1 MKRKIRL
8 TESELTTLIKRMVEQ
23 AQDDMR
29 MEYNEEDDMEYD
41 MEYGEEQE
49 ELSKPEAVDLI
60 ADFFKTELLPNISS
74 EDKSELKH
82 MAREVGPEI
91 NEHYLNEDL
100 KSRFKDFK
108 EKTMIG
114 GGISAAVTGMIG
126 FASQVAGW
134 SQTELVS
141 KIHEFFQSFGY
152 GEYTGPL
159 TVAMIAAGL
168 VVALK
173 GYSDRANRLD
183 TPYTKDK
190 RGNGFNS
197 Y

>member
-1 MKRKIRL
+1 
-8 TESELTTLIKRMVEQ
+8 
-23 AQDDMR
+23 
-29 MEYNEEDDMEYD
+29 
-41 MEYGEEQE
+41 
-49 ELSKPEAVDLI
+49 
-60 ADFFKTELLPNISS
+60 
-74 EDKSELKH
+74 
-82 MAREVGPEI
+82 
-91 NEHYLNEDL
+91 
-100 KSRFKDFK
+100 
-108 EKTMIG
+108 MIG
-114 GGISAAVTGMIG
+114 GGISAAVTGMVG

-183 TPYTKDK
+183 TSYTKDK

>member
-23 AQDDMR
+23 AQEDMG
-29 MEYNEEDDMEYD
+29 MEYNEEDDMEY
-41 MEYGEEQE
+41 GEEQE
-49 ELSKPEAVDLI
+49 EMSKSEAVDLI

-74 EDKSELKH
+74 EDKSELRH

-100 KSRFKDFK
+100 KSRFKNFK

-114 GGISAAVTGMIG
+114 GGISAAVTGIVG

-134 SQTELVS
+134 SQTELMS
-141 KIHEFFQSFGY
+141 KLHDFFQSFGY
-152 GEYTGPL
+152 AEMTGPL

>member
-23 AQDDMR
+23 AQEDMGT
-29 MEYNEEDDMEYD
+29 EYNEEDDMEY
-41 MEYGEEQE
+41 GEEQE
-49 ELSKPEAVDLI
+49 KMSKSEAVDLI

-100 KSRFKDFK
+100 KSRFKNFK

-114 GGISAAVTGMIG
+114 GGISAAVTGIVG

-134 SQTELVS
+134 SQTELMS
-141 KIHEFFQSFGY
+141 KLHDFFQSFGY
-152 GEYTGPL
+152 AEMTGPL

-168 VVALK
+168 VAALK

>member
-23 AQDDMR
+23 AQEDMG
-29 MEYNEEDDMEYD
+29 MEYNEEDDMEY
-41 MEYGEEQE
+41 GEEQE
-49 ELSKPEAVDLI
+49 EMSKSEAVDLI

-74 EDKSELKH
+74 EDKSELRH

-91 NEHYLNEDL
+91 NEHYLNEDF
-100 KSRFKDFK
+100 KSRFKNFK
-108 EKTMIG
+108 DKTMIG
-114 GGISAAVTGMIG
+114 GGISAAVTGMVG

-134 SQTELVS
+134 SQTELMS
-141 KIHEFFQSFGY
+141 KLHDFFQSFGY
-152 GEYTGPL
+152 AEMTGPL

-190 RGNGFNS
+190 RGDGFNS

>member
-23 AQDDMR
+23 AKDNMG

-41 MEYGEEQE
+41 EEQE
-49 ELSKPEAVDLI
+49 KMSKSEAVDLI

-100 KSRFKDFK
+100 KSRFKNFK

-114 GGISAAVTGMIG
+114 GGISAAVTGMVG

-134 SQTELVS
+134 SQTELMS
-141 KIHEFFQSFGY
+141 KLHDFFQSFGY
-152 GEYTGPL
+152 AEMTGPL

-173 GYSDRANRLD
+173 GYSDRASRLD

>member
-29 MEYNEEDDMEYD
+29 MEYNEEDD
-41 MEYGEEQE
+41 EEQE

-74 EDKSELKH
+74 KDKSELRH

-114 GGISAAVTGMIG
+114 GGISAAVTGMVG

-134 SQTELVS
+134 SQTELMS
-141 KIHEFFQSFGY
+141 KLHEFFQSFGY
-152 GEYTGPL
+152 AEYTGPL

-168 VVALK
+168 IVALK
-173 GYSDRANRLD
+173 GYSDRGNRLD

-190 RGNGFNS
+190 RGDGFNS

>member
-23 AQDDMR
+23 AKDNMG
-29 MEYNEEDDMEYD
+29 MEYNEEDDMEY
-41 MEYGEEQE
+41 GEEQE
-49 ELSKPEAVDLI
+49 KMSKSEAVDLI

-100 KSRFKDFK
+100 KSRFKNFK

-114 GGISAAVTGMIG
+114 GGISAAVTGIVG
-126 FASQVAGW
+126 FASQIAGW
-134 SQTELVS
+134 SQTELMT
-141 KIHEFFQSFGY
+141 KLHDFFQSFGY
-152 GEYTGPL
+152 AEMTGPL

-190 RGNGFNS
+190 RGDGFNS

>member
-23 AQDDMR
+23 AKDDMG

-41 MEYGEEQE
+41 EEQE
-49 ELSKPEAVDLI
+49 EMSKSEAVDLI

-100 KSRFKDFK
+100 KSRFKNFK

-114 GGISAAVTGMIG
+114 GGISAAVTGMVG

-134 SQTELVS
+134 SQTELMT
-141 KIHEFFQSFGY
+141 KLHDFFQSFGY
-152 GEYTGPL
+152 AEMTGPL

-168 VVALK
+168 VAALK

>member
-29 MEYNEEDDMEYD
+29 MEYNEEDDMEY
-41 MEYGEEQE
+41 GEEQE
-49 ELSKPEAVDLI
+49 KMSKSEAVDLI

-100 KSRFKDFK
+100 KSRFKNFK

-114 GGISAAVTGMIG
+114 GGISAAVTGMVG

-134 SQTELVS
+134 SQTELMS
-141 KIHEFFQSFGY
+141 KLHDFFQSFGY
-152 GEYTGPL
+152 AEMTGPL

-190 RGNGFNS
+190 RGDGFNS

>member
-23 AQDDMR
+23 AKDDMG
-29 MEYNEEDDMEYD
+29 MEYNEEDDMEY
-41 MEYGEEQE
+41 GEEQE
-49 ELSKPEAVDLI
+49 EMSKSEAVDLI

-100 KSRFKDFK
+100 KSRFKNFK

-114 GGISAAVTGMIG
+114 GGISAAVTGMVG

-134 SQTELVS
+134 SQTELMT
-141 KIHEFFQSFGY
+141 KLHDFFQSFGY
-152 GEYTGPL
+152 AEMTGPL

-168 VVALK
+168 VAALK

>member
-23 AQDDMR
+23 AKDDMG

-41 MEYGEEQE
+41 EEQE

-100 KSRFKDFK
+100 KSRFKNFK

-114 GGISAAVTGMIG
+114 GGISAAVTGMVG

-134 SQTELVS
+134 SQTELMS
-141 KIHEFFQSFGY
+141 KLHDFFQSFGY
-152 GEYTGPL
+152 AEMTGPL

-190 RGNGFNS
+190 RGDGFNS

>member
-60 ADFFKTELLPNISS
+60 ADFFKSELLPNISS

>member
-23 AQDDMR
+23 AQEDMG
-29 MEYNEEDDMEYD
+29 MEYNEEDDMEY
-41 MEYGEEQE
+41 GEEQE
-49 ELSKPEAVDLI
+49 EMSKSEAVDLI

-100 KSRFKDFK
+100 KSRFKNFK

-114 GGISAAVTGMIG
+114 GGISAAVTGMVG

-134 SQTELVS
+134 SQTELMS
-141 KIHEFFQSFGY
+141 KLHDFFQSFGY
-152 GEYTGPL
+152 AEMTGPL

-168 VVALK
+168 VAALK

>member
-29 MEYNEEDDMEYD
+29 MEYNEEDDMEY
-41 MEYGEEQE
+41 GEEQE

-60 ADFFKTELLPNISS
+60 ADFFKSELLPNISS

-100 KSRFKDFK
+100 KSRFKNFK

-173 GYSDRANRLD
+173 GYSDRGNRLD

>member
-23 AQDDMR
+23 AQEDMG
-29 MEYNEEDDMEYD
+29 MEYNEEDDMEY
-41 MEYGEEQE
+41 GEEQE
-49 ELSKPEAVDLI
+49 KMSKSEAVDLI

-74 EDKSELKH
+74 EDKSELRH

-100 KSRFKDFK
+100 KSRFKNFK

-114 GGISAAVTGMIG
+114 GGISAAVTGMVG
-126 FASQVAGW
+126 FASQIAGW
-134 SQTELVS
+134 SQTELMT
-141 KIHEFFQSFGY
+141 KLHDFFQSFGY
-152 GEYTGPL
+152 AEMTGPL

-168 VVALK
+168 VAALK

>member
-23 AQDDMR
+23 AQEDMG
-29 MEYNEEDDMEYD
+29 MEYNEEDDMEY
-41 MEYGEEQE
+41 GEEQE
-49 ELSKPEAVDLI
+49 EMSKSEAVDLI

-74 EDKSELKH
+74 EDKSELRH

-100 KSRFKDFK
+100 KSRFKNFK

-114 GGISAAVTGMIG
+114 GGISAAVTGMVG
-126 FASQVAGW
+126 FASQIAGW
-134 SQTELVS
+134 SQTELMT
-141 KIHEFFQSFGY
+141 KLHDFFQSFGY
-152 GEYTGPL
+152 AEMTGPL

>member
-23 AQDDMR
+23 AQEDMG
-29 MEYNEEDDMEYD
+29 MEYNEEDDMEY
-41 MEYGEEQE
+41 GEEQE
-49 ELSKPEAVDLI
+49 EMSKSEAVDLI

-74 EDKSELKH
+74 EDKSELRH

-100 KSRFKDFK
+100 KSRFKNFK

-114 GGISAAVTGMIG
+114 GGISAAVTGMVG
-126 FASQVAGW
+126 FASQIAGW
-134 SQTELVS
+134 SQTELMT
-141 KIHEFFQSFGY
+141 KLHDFFQSFGY
-152 GEYTGPL
+152 AEMTGPL

-168 VVALK
+168 VAALK

>member
-23 AQDDMR
+23 AKDNMG

-41 MEYGEEQE
+41 EEQE
-49 ELSKPEAVDLI
+49 KMSKSEAVDLI

-100 KSRFKDFK
+100 KSRFKNFK

-114 GGISAAVTGMIG
+114 GGISAAVTGMVG

-134 SQTELVS
+134 SQTELMS
-141 KIHEFFQSFGY
+141 KLHDFFQSFGY
-152 GEYTGPL
+152 AEMTGPL

-168 VVALK
+168 VAALK

>member
-23 AQDDMR
+23 AQEDMG
-29 MEYNEEDDMEYD
+29 MEYNEEDDMEY
-41 MEYGEEQE
+41 GEEQE
-49 ELSKPEAVDLI
+49 EMSKSEAVDLI

-100 KSRFKDFK
+100 KSRFKNFK

-114 GGISAAVTGMIG
+114 GGISAAVTGMVG

-134 SQTELVS
+134 SQTELMT
-141 KIHEFFQSFGY
+141 KLHDFFQSFGY
-152 GEYTGPL
+152 AEMTGPL

-168 VVALK
+168 VAALK

>member
-23 AQDDMR
+23 TQEDISSQ
-29 MEYNEEDDMEYD
+29 EYNEEDDMEYD
-41 MEYGEEQE
+41 EEQE
-49 ELSKPEAVDLI
+49 ELSKSEAVDVI
-60 ADFFKTELLPNISS
+60 ADFFKSELLPNISS
-74 EDKSELKH
+74 EEKSELKY
-82 MAREVGPEI
+82 MARKAGPEI
-91 NEHYLNEDL
+91 NERYLNEDL

-114 GGISAAVTGMIG
+114 GGISASVTGMIG
-126 FASQVAGW
+126 FVSQISGW
-134 SQTELVS
+134 SQSELMT
-141 KIHEFFQSFGY
+141 KLHEFFQNFGY

-173 GYSDRANRLD
+173 GYADRGNRLD
-183 TPYTKDK
+183 SPYTKTK
-190 RGNGFNS
+190 GGNGFNS

>member
-23 AQDDMR
+23 AQEDMG
-29 MEYNEEDDMEYD
+29 MEYNEKDD

-49 ELSKPEAVDLI
+49 EMSKSEAVDLI

-100 KSRFKDFK
+100 KSRFKNFK

-114 GGISAAVTGMIG
+114 GGISAAVTGMVG

-134 SQTELVS
+134 SQTELMS
-141 KIHEFFQSFGY
+141 KLHDFFQSFGY
-152 GEYTGPL
+152 AEMTGPL

-190 RGNGFNS
+190 RGDGFNS

>member
-23 AQDDMR
+23 AKDDMG

-41 MEYGEEQE
+41 EEQE
-49 ELSKPEAVDLI
+49 EMSKSEAVDLI

-74 EDKSELKH
+74 EDKSELRH

-100 KSRFKDFK
+100 KSRFKNFK

-114 GGISAAVTGMIG
+114 GGISAAVTGMVG

-134 SQTELVS
+134 SQTELMT
-141 KIHEFFQSFGY
+141 KLHDFFQSFGY
-152 GEYTGPL
+152 AEMTGPL

-168 VVALK
+168 VAALK

>member
-29 MEYNEEDDMEYD
+29 IEYNEDDD

-60 ADFFKTELLPNISS
+60 ADFFKSELLPNISS

-100 KSRFKDFK
+100 KSRF
-108 EKTMIG
+108 
-114 GGISAAVTGMIG
+114 
-126 FASQVAGW
+126 
-134 SQTELVS
+134 LCYCY
-141 KIHEFFQSFGY
+141 EFFFIVNSDFSIFT
-152 GEYTGPL
+152 EC
-159 TVAMIAAGL
+159 
-168 VVALK
+168 ALSK
-173 GYSDRANRLD
+173 
-183 TPYTKDK
+183 
-190 RGNGFNS
+190 
-197 Y
+197 

>member
-23 AQDDMR
+23 AQEDMG
-29 MEYNEEDDMEYD
+29 MEYNEEDDMEY
-41 MEYGEEQE
+41 GEEQE
-49 ELSKPEAVDLI
+49 KMSKSEAVDLI

-100 KSRFKDFK
+100 KSRFKNFK

-114 GGISAAVTGMIG
+114 GGISAAVTGIVG
-126 FASQVAGW
+126 FASQIAGW
-134 SQTELVS
+134 SQTELMT
-141 KIHEFFQSFGY
+141 KLHDFFQSFGY
-152 GEYTGPL
+152 AEMTGPL

-168 VVALK
+168 VAALK

>member
-23 AQDDMR
+23 AKDNMG

-41 MEYGEEQE
+41 EEQE
-49 ELSKPEAVDLI
+49 KMSKSEAVDLI

-100 KSRFKDFK
+100 KSRFKNFK

-114 GGISAAVTGMIG
+114 GGISAAVTGMVG

-134 SQTELVS
+134 SQTELMS
-141 KIHEFFQSFGY
+141 KLHDFFQSFGY
-152 GEYTGPL
+152 AEMTGPL

-190 RGNGFNS
+190 RGDGFNS

>member
-29 MEYNEEDDMEYD
+29 IEYNEDDD

-60 ADFFKTELLPNISS
+60 ADFFKSELLPNISS

-82 MAREVGPEI
+82 MAREAGPEI

-114 GGISAAVTGMIG
+114 GGISAAVTGIVG

-134 SQTELVS
+134 SETELFS
-141 KIHEFFQSFGY
+141 KLHEFFQSFGY
-152 GEYTGPL
+152 AEYTGPL

-173 GYSDRANRLD
+173 GYSDRGNRLD
-183 TPYTKDK
+183 FPTTKTK

>member
-23 AQDDMR
+23 AQEDMG
-29 MEYNEEDDMEYD
+29 MEYNEEDDMEY
-41 MEYGEEQE
+41 GEEQE
-49 ELSKPEAVDLI
+49 KMSKSEAVDLI

-100 KSRFKDFK
+100 KSRFKNFK

-114 GGISAAVTGMIG
+114 GGISAAVTGMVG
-126 FASQVAGW
+126 FVSQISGW
-134 SQTELVS
+134 SQSELMT
-141 KIHEFFQSFGY
+141 KLHEFFQSFGY
-152 GEYTGPL
+152 AQYTGPL

-173 GYSDRANRLD
+173 GYSDRGNRLG

-190 RGNGFNS
+190 TPTGFNS

>member
-23 AQDDMR
+23 AQEDMG
-29 MEYNEEDDMEYD
+29 MEYNEEDDMEY
-41 MEYGEEQE
+41 GEEQE
-49 ELSKPEAVDLI
+49 EMSKSEAVDLI

-100 KSRFKDFK
+100 KSRFKNFK

-114 GGISAAVTGMIG
+114 GGISAAVTGIVG

-134 SQTELVS
+134 SQTELMT
-141 KIHEFFQSFGY
+141 KLHDFFQSFGY
-152 GEYTGPL
+152 AEMTGPL

-168 VVALK
+168 VAALK

>member
-23 AQDDMR
+23 AKDNMG
-29 MEYNEEDDMEYD
+29 MEYNEKDD

-49 ELSKPEAVDLI
+49 EMSKSEAVDLI

-100 KSRFKDFK
+100 KSRFKNFK

-114 GGISAAVTGMIG
+114 GGISAAVTGMVG

-134 SQTELVS
+134 SQTELMS
-141 KIHEFFQSFGY
+141 KLHDFFQSFGY
-152 GEYTGPL
+152 AEMTGPL

-190 RGNGFNS
+190 RGDGFNS

>member
-23 AQDDMR
+23 AQEDMG
-29 MEYNEEDDMEYD
+29 MEYNKEDD

-49 ELSKPEAVDLI
+49 EMSKSEAVDLI

-100 KSRFKDFK
+100 KSRFKNFK

-114 GGISAAVTGMIG
+114 GGISAAVTGMVG

-134 SQTELVS
+134 SQTELMS
-141 KIHEFFQSFGY
+141 KLHDFFQSFGY
-152 GEYTGPL
+152 AEMTGPL

-168 VVALK
+168 VAALK

>member
-1 MKRKIRL
+1 
-8 TESELTTLIKRMVEQ
+8 
-23 AQDDMR
+23 
-29 MEYNEEDDMEYD
+29 
-41 MEYGEEQE
+41 
-49 ELSKPEAVDLI
+49 
-60 ADFFKTELLPNISS
+60 
-74 EDKSELKH
+74 

-100 KSRFKDFK
+100 KSRFKNFK

-114 GGISAAVTGMIG
+114 GGISAAVTGMVG

-134 SQTELVS
+134 SQTELMS
-141 KIHEFFQSFGY
+141 KLHDFFQSFGY
-152 GEYTGPL
+152 AEMTGPL

-168 VVALK
+168 VAALK

>member
-23 AQDDMR
+23 AKDNMG

-41 MEYGEEQE
+41 EEQE
-49 ELSKPEAVDLI
+49 KMSKSEAVDLI

-100 KSRFKDFK
+100 KSRFKNFK

-114 GGISAAVTGMIG
+114 GGISAAVTGMVG

-134 SQTELVS
+134 SQTELMS
-141 KIHEFFQSFGY
+141 KLHDFFQSFGY
-152 GEYTGPL
+152 AEMTGPL

>member
-23 AQDDMR
+23 AKDNMG
-29 MEYNEEDDMEYD
+29 MEYNEEDDMEY
-41 MEYGEEQE
+41 GEEQE
-49 ELSKPEAVDLI
+49 KMSKSEAVDLI

-100 KSRFKDFK
+100 KSRFKNFK

-114 GGISAAVTGMIG
+114 GGISAAVTGMVG

-134 SQTELVS
+134 SQTELMS
-141 KIHEFFQSFGY
+141 KLHDFFQSFGY
-152 GEYTGPL
+152 AEMTGPL

-190 RGNGFNS
+190 RGDGFNS

>member
-23 AQDDMR
+23 AQEDMG
-29 MEYNEEDDMEYD
+29 MEYNEEDDMEY
-41 MEYGEEQE
+41 GEEQE
-49 ELSKPEAVDLI
+49 EMSKSEAVDLI

-74 EDKSELKH
+74 EDKSELRH

-100 KSRFKDFK
+100 KSRFKNFK

-114 GGISAAVTGMIG
+114 GGISAAVTGMVG

-134 SQTELVS
+134 SQTELMS
-141 KIHEFFQSFGY
+141 KLHDFFQSFGY
-152 GEYTGPL
+152 AEMTGPL

-190 RGNGFNS
+190 RGDGFNS

>member
-23 AQDDMR
+23 AKDDMG

-41 MEYGEEQE
+41 EEQE
-49 ELSKPEAVDLI
+49 EMSKSEAVDLI

-74 EDKSELKH
+74 EDKSELRH

-100 KSRFKDFK
+100 KSRFKNFK

-114 GGISAAVTGMIG
+114 GGISAAVTGMVG
-126 FASQVAGW
+126 FASQIAGW
-134 SQTELVS
+134 SQTELMT
-141 KIHEFFQSFGY
+141 KLHDFFQSFGY
-152 GEYTGPL
+152 AEMTGPL

-168 VVALK
+168 VAALK

-183 TPYTKDK
+183 TPYTKGK

>member
-23 AQDDMR
+23 AQEDMG
-29 MEYNEEDDMEYD
+29 MEYNEEDDMEY
-41 MEYGEEQE
+41 GEEQE
-49 ELSKPEAVDLI
+49 EMSKSEAVDLI

-74 EDKSELKH
+74 EDKSELRH

-100 KSRFKDFK
+100 KSRFKNFK

-114 GGISAAVTGMIG
+114 GGISAAVTGMVG

-134 SQTELVS
+134 SQTELMT
-141 KIHEFFQSFGY
+141 KLHDFFQSFGY
-152 GEYTGPL
+152 AEMTGPL

-168 VVALK
+168 VAALK